1 MTDKNNDHLLPY
13 CLVSGCSDIKTSGSI
28 LASDWSILY
37 GKLFTSV
44 MCKMLKDFGMS
55 FIQLRLSTHIIIYI
69 MLSLFAISKPK
80 QTMCTH
86 VWYDLISKQN
96 IDMCLNNENHLTR
109 GFLSL
114 DLSCKILLNHQI
126 LKFNIRLT
134 VWQSVRGIYI
144 LQLGTKR
151 RNVFKYWLGCNVRPG
166 HTM

>member
-1 MTDKNNDHLLPY
+1 MAAYLQVIEVYYMVSFSLLLCAKCWKTLGCHL
-13 CLVSGCSDIKTSGSI
+13 
-28 LASDWSILY
+28 
-37 GKLFTSV
+37 FNF
-44 MCKMLKDFGMS
+44 DFPH
-55 FIQLRLSTHIIIYI
+55 TIIYI

-109 GFLSL
+109 GFLSF